1 MRAVTPFRL
10 LVTEPLDGALNMA
23 LDEAL
28 LLGRLAGAAP
38 PTLRFFAWRP
48 ATISLGYGQPLDHRI
63 DVAAATALGIG
74 LVRRPTGGSAILHEG
89 PDLELTYSVVARAGD
104 FDGAAD
110 LLETYR
116 WIGAAL
122 AAGINRIGVPV
133 EMVPVQPSDPTAMP
147 TFCFARTGSY
157 ELEIAGLKVVGS
169 AQRRQGA
176 GFLQHG
182 AVMLGAAPDRLR
194 RVFPTERDPLAG
206 MTTLDAVLR
215 RRPSFDETMTALA
228 DGFREV
234 HGLDLAP
241 GGLTAEEMELAES
254 LVRDKYATDRWT
266 RAGRAMT
273 VTTPHPPTPH
283 HLSPHPPTPH
293 PALSPEGRGFLVPS
307 PPKGERAG

>member
-1 MRAVTPFRL
+1 VTTPFRL
-10 LVTEPLDGALNMA
+10 LVTEPLDGAFNMA

-28 LLGRLAGAAP
+28 LLGRLAGTAP
-38 PTLRFFAWRP
+38 PTVRFFAWRP
-48 ATISLGYGQPLDHRI
+48 ATISLGYGQPLDRRI
-63 DVAAATALGIG
+63 DTEAAAALGVG

-89 PDLELTYSVVARAGD
+89 PDLELTYSVVAAADD

-116 WIGAAL
+116 WIGSAL
-122 AAGINRIGVPV
+122 AAGINRVGAPV

-157 ELEIAGLKVVGS
+157 ELEIGGLKVVGS

-194 RVFPTERDPLAG
+194 RVFPSERDPLAG
-206 MTTLDAVLR
+206 MTTLEAVLR
-215 RRPSFDETMTALA
+215 RRPSFEETMTALA
-228 DGFREV
+228 AGFREV
-234 HGLDLAP
+234 HGLELSA
-241 GGLTAEEMELAES
+241 GGLAAEELERALA

-266 RAGRAMT
+266 RTGRAPVVAT
-273 VTTPHPPTPH
+273 
-283 HLSPHPPTPH
+283 
-293 PALSPEGRGFLVPS
+293 AIG
-307 PPKGERAG
+307 

>member
-1 MRAVTPFRL
+1 MTAFRL

-38 PTLRFFAWRP
+38 PTLRFFAWQP

-63 DVAAATALGIG
+63 DLAAAAALGIG

-89 PDLELTYSVVARAGD
+89 PELELTYSVAAREGD
-104 FDGAAD
+104 FDGASD

-122 AAGINRIGVPV
+122 AAGINRLGVPV
-133 EMVPVQPSDPTAMP
+133 EMVPVQPSDPAAMP

-157 ELEIAGLKVVGS
+157 ELEVAGLKVVGS

-194 RVFPTERDPLAG
+194 RVFPIERDPLAG
-206 MTTLDAVLR
+206 MTTLEAALG
-215 RRPSFDETMTALA
+215 RRPSFEETMTTLA
-228 DGFREV
+228 EGFRTV
-234 HGLDLAP
+234 HGLELTP
-241 GGLTAEEMELAES
+241 GGLAAEELELADS
-254 LVRDKYATDRWT
+254 LVRDKYGADRWT
-266 RAGRAMT
+266 RSGRAMT
-273 VTTPHPPTPH
+273 VTSPQSATPV
-283 HLSPHPPTPH
+283 
-293 PALSPEGRGFLVPS
+293 RGS
-307 PPKGERAG
+307 R

>member
-1 MRAVTPFRL
+1 MTAFRL
-10 LVTEPLDGALNMA
+10 LVTEPLDGAFNMA

-28 LLGRLAGAAP
+28 LLGRLANGAP

-48 ATISLGYGQPLDHRI
+48 PTISLGYGQPLDHRI
-63 DVAAATALGIG
+63 DGAAASALGIG

-89 PDLELTYSVVARAGD
+89 PDLELTYSVVACAGD

-122 AAGINRIGVPV
+122 AAGIRRLGAPV

-182 AVMLGAAPDRLR
+182 AVMLGAAPERLR
-194 RVFPTERDPLAG
+194 AVFPTERDPLAG
-206 MTTLDAVLR
+206 MTTLEAVLR

-228 DGFREV
+228 EGFREANR
-234 HGLDLAP
+234 LELTP
-241 GGLTAEEMELAES
+241 GGLGPDELERAES
-254 LVRDKYATDRWT
+254 LVREKYSTERWT
-266 RAGRAMT
+266 RAGRSITAQT
-273 VTTPHPPTPH
+273 I
-283 HLSPHPPTPH
+283 
-293 PALSPEGRGFLVPS
+293 AIR
-307 PPKGERAG
+307 

>member
-1 MRAVTPFRL
+1 MTAFRL
-10 LVTEPLDGALNMA
+10 LVTEPLDGAFNMA
-23 LDEAL
+23 LDEVL
-28 LLGRLAGAAP
+28 LLGRLANAAP

-63 DVAAATALGIG
+63 DVTAAAALGIG

-89 PDLELTYSVVARAGD
+89 PDLELTYSVAASAGD
-104 FDGAAD
+104 FDGASD

-122 AAGINRIGVPV
+122 AAGIRRLGAPV

-182 AVMLGAAPDRLR
+182 SVMLGAAPDRLR
-194 RVFPTERDPLAG
+194 SIFPTESDPLAG
-206 MTTLDAVLR
+206 MTTLEAVLH

-228 DGFREV
+228 EGFREANR
-234 HGLDLAP
+234 LDLAP
-241 GGLTAEEMELAES
+241 GGLAADEMELAES
-254 LVRDKYATDRWT
+254 LVREKYGTDRWT
-266 RAGRAMT
+266 RSGRSITAQSIAT
-273 VTTPHPPTPH
+273 
-283 HLSPHPPTPH
+283 
-293 PALSPEGRGFLVPS
+293 R
-307 PPKGERAG
+307 

>member
-1 MRAVTPFRL
+1 MTPFRL
-10 LVTEPLDGALNMA
+10 LVTEALDGPLNMA
-23 LDEAL
+23 LDETL

-63 DVAAATALGIG
+63 DTAAASSLGIG

-89 PDLELTYSVVARAGD
+89 PELELTYSVVAAAGD
-104 FDGAAD
+104 FVGAAD
-110 LLETYR
+110 LLQTYR

-122 AAGINRIGVPV
+122 AAGINRIGAPV

-157 ELEIAGLKVVGS
+157 ELEVGGLKVVGS

-206 MTTLDAVLR
+206 MTTLEAVLG
-215 RRPSFDETMTALA
+215 RRPSFEETLTALA

-234 HGLDLAP
+234 HGLELTP
-241 GGLTAEEMELAES
+241 GGLAADEMERADA
-254 LVRDKYATDRWT
+254 LVRDKYGTERWT
-266 RAGRAMT
+266 RAGRTLT
-273 VTTPHPPTPH
+273 VQIIT
-283 HLSPHPPTPH
+283 
-293 PALSPEGRGFLVPS
+293 
-307 PPKGERAG
+307 AG

>member
-1 MRAVTPFRL
+1 MTAFRL

-38 PTLRFFAWRP
+38 PTLRFFAWQP

-63 DVAAATALGIG
+63 DLAAAAALGIG

-89 PDLELTYSVVARAGD
+89 PELELTYSVAAREGD
-104 FDGAAD
+104 FDGASD

-122 AAGINRIGVPV
+122 AAGINRLGVPV
-133 EMVPVQPSDPTAMP
+133 EMVPVQPSDPAAMP

-157 ELEIAGLKVVGS
+157 ELEVAGLKVVGS

-206 MTTLDAVLR
+206 MTTLEAALG
-215 RRPSFDETMTALA
+215 RRPSFEETMTALA
-228 DGFREV
+228 EGFRTV
-234 HGLDLAP
+234 HGLEMTP
-241 GGLTAEEMELAES
+241 GGLAAEELELADS
-254 LVRDKYATDRWT
+254 LVRDKYGADRWT
-266 RAGRAMT
+266 RSGRAMT
-273 VTTPHPPTPH
+273 VATPH
-283 HLSPHPPTPH
+283 HSIP
-293 PALSPEGRGFLVPS
+293 R
-307 PPKGERAG
+307 